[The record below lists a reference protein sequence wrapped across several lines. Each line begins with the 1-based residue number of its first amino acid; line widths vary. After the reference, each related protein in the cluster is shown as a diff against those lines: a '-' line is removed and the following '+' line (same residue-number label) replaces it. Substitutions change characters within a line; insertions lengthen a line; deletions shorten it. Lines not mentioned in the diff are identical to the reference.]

1 MSDKDITTFYEDLPN
16 NLPDNSS
23 KAREEKK
30 QQVAREGKR
39 ADKVVRGKVKTKK
52 NEVRKWTDI
61 FFSEDTANVGN
72 YIVMDVLVPS
82 IKKAIYDIVVNSLD
96 MSLFGG
102 RGGSGGGRRTIS
114 DSKASFRDYNS
125 VSRRDRDER
134 SYSRSS
140 RDHVYEDIVFES
152 RADAKEVLEGM
163 DECMEQ
169 YDFVRVADMYDLAGL
184 TCEHTLNN
192 YGWTDIRSAKIV
204 PVGGGYIIRMP
215 RALPKPK
222 DR

>member
-30 QQVAREGKR
+30 QQLTREGKR

-52 NEVRKWTDI
+52 NEVRKWRDI
-61 FFSEDTANVGN
+61 FLSDDTANVGN

-102 RGGSGGGRRTIS
+102 RGGSGGGRRTIGDRS
-114 DSKASFRDYNS
+114 SSRDYNS
-125 VSRRDRDER
+125 ISRRDREER
-134 SYSRSS
+134 SYNRNT
-140 RDHVYEDIVFES
+140 RDHVYEDIVFET

-163 DECMEQ
+163 DECMEA

-192 YGWTDIRSAKIV
+192 YGWTDIRNAKIV
-204 PVGGGYIIRMP
+204 PVSDGYIIRMP